1 MRSFIKEMRVKSWIK
16 NIFVFVPLVF
26 ALELQNVEK
35 LLATLIA
42 FAAFCLVSS
51 AIYVF
56 NDICDADKDAAHP
69 VKCTRPIASGAIS
82 KRSAVVFAV
91 LLAIAGIAIG
101 ASVGLSAVV
110 LIVTYTILNLT
121 YSMWLKHIPI
131 LDCFCVAT
139 GFVLRVYTGGA
150 ASGEYISD
158 WLFLTIAAASL
169 FMAFGKRRGELLK
182 VGDTTTRKVLRL
194 YDSVFL
200 NGMVFVCAGLSIV
213 FYALWAMYRGSNMIY
228 TVPLIIFL
236 VSKYLL
242 LIHNTDSHG
251 DPMTVIFEDKILLIS
266 CAAYALLVFLF
277 LYIL

>member
-1 MRSFIKEMRVKSWIK
+1 MKSYVKEMRVKSWIK
-16 NIFVFVPLVF
+16 NVFVFVPLVF
-26 ALELQNVEK
+26 ALELRNAEK

-56 NDICDADKDAAHP
+56 NDICDADKDATHP
-69 VKCTRPIASGAIS
+69 IKRARPIASGAIS
-82 KRSAVVFAV
+82 KRSAAVFAA
-91 LLAIAGIAIG
+91 LLAIAGIAVG
-101 ASVGLSAVV
+101 ASVGVSAVV
-110 LIVTYTILNLT
+110 LIAAYTMLNLL
-121 YSMWLKHIPI
+121 YSLWLKHIPV

-150 ASGEYISD
+150 ASGEHISD
-158 WLFLTIAAASL
+158 WLFLTVAAASL

-182 VGDTTTRKVLRL
+182 VGDTATRKVLRL
-194 YDSVFL
+194 YDAVFL

-228 TVPLIIFL
+228 TVPIILFL

-242 LIHNTDSHG
+242 LIHNSDSHG
-251 DPMTVIFEDKILLIS
+251 DPMTVVFEDKILLLS
-266 CAAYALLVFLF
+266 CAAYALLVILF
-277 LYIL
+277 LYVV